1 MQREPAGSRS
11 TGFLVRTEEEL
22 LLLVRLGV
30 GMAGAAALEF
40 GMFQAHP
47 AMASEAGAH
56 AFSAVE
62 GHEAAFGL
70 AASALYGMTAL
81 VGAARRVGRLFFRR
95 AVVADGA
102 AGLVMAGV
110 AGNIAVGG
118 MVEGDRHAGG
128 IFTAKHDGIFGI
140 LEIGL
145 EILSLRRCTPGEG
158 EEKGK
163 NKKRF
168 HAQSP
173 GR

>member
-102 AGLVMAGV
+102 AGLYRHGT
-110 AGNIAVGG
+110 
-118 MVEGDRHAGG
+118 DRQYRLVPL
-128 IFTAKHDGIFGI
+128 DG
-140 LEIGL
+140 
-145 EILSLRRCTPGEG
+145 
-158 EEKGK
+158 
-163 NKKRF
+163 
-168 HAQSP
+168 H
-173 GR
+173 